1 MNIVK
6 QPRRAA
12 LVIVAATALTL
23 AACQG
28 SGPNVIAP
36 STPASPQGTPASVQ
50 PKTNITPGA
59 SPSAVGA
66 GWNAGIT
73 GAGSPAPATK
83 EISGSPQPLTNLGDP
98 VFQANFTNPN
108 QTGLTFL
115 GPPDVTSHGVE
126 ASAYWI
132 SAAQP
137 WIAAWA
143 AAPERRTD
151 FVAET
156 TVAPHGETVE
166 RGYGIAFRI
175 NPNPDGSTS
184 YYLFWMNP
192 STAQYALHRVDRGVF
207 IELIG
212 WRRAA
217 AVRGDGQ
224 TNKLAVRAKGSR
236 IDLFANDEPLAT
248 VADDTYAGGQVALYL
263 SAWSI
268 PDVRADFFTFA
279 LYAAR

>member
-1 MNIVK
+1 MKIVR
-6 QPRRAA
+6 QARRVSFAFVVAAA
-12 LVIVAATALTL
+12 LALT
-23 AACQG
+23 ACQAA
-28 SGPNVIAP
+28 GPNVTVQN
-36 STPASPQGTPASVQ
+36 TPASPQGTPASVQ
-50 PKTNITPGA
+50 TQPNVTPGGSPGA
-59 SPSAVGA
+59 SGAESPTAVA
-66 GWNAGIT
+66 
-73 GAGSPAPATK
+73 K
-83 EISGSPQPLTNLGDP
+83 EIPGTPQPLTNLGDP
-98 VFQANFTNPN
+98 DFQASFTNPN

-115 GPPDVTSHGVE
+115 GPPDVTTHGVE

-137 WIAAWA
+137 WVAAWA

-156 TVAPHGETVE
+156 SVAPHGEAAE

-207 IELIG
+207 VELIG
-212 WRRAA
+212 WRRTATL
-217 AVRGDGQ
+217 RGDGQ
-224 TNKLAVRAKGSR
+224 TNKLAVRAQGSR
-236 IDLFANDEPLAT
+236 IDLFANDEPLAS

-279 LYAAR
+279 IYPAR